1 MCYQGCR
8 NHLEKCPACGVL
20 LVAEKTRLITNQLFT
35 GFLECKYKA
44 YLISTGKFGSKSN
57 FENIQIEL
65 FNDYRCRARQHFLKR
80 FGDGEAPQ
88 RNLPL
93 TDLLN
98 QQYPLATDVYFARD
112 GISVLFDAL
121 LRNDNYSSS
130 PRKKY
135 IPVMFRHQEKISKNQ
150 KLLLTFWGLML
161 ENGLENKSPFGKIV
175 HGKAFKC
182 TKVKF
187 NPLFGTVKNILQ
199 EINNFRIT
207 ETAPPFRLNPH
218 CSICEYRTYCE
229 EKAIEKDDLSLL
241 RGISEKEINR
251 LHKKGIFT
259 VNQLSYTF
267 KPRRISKRTKKPA
280 TPHHFALQAL
290 ALREKKIHV
299 YGTPNISLAET
310 NIYFDLEGLPDKNL
324 CYLVGA
330 LVVQNGKSTYH
341 AFWAD
346 NEKEQKKI
354 FIQFLELASQYPDSR
369 LFHFGNYDALVL
381 KQIGK
386 SLGGSFQ
393 RTLQHNF
400 ERRVNVLS
408 TIYPHI
414 YFPTFSNS
422 LKDLG
427 GFLGCKWTQSDASG
441 IQSIVWRNAWEN
453 TYGSSVKKIIIQYNK
468 EDCSALK
475 KVTEFVCAISS
486 DAQAGQSHIGSPGV
500 ELVDEMEANPDYKW
514 GQKNFALKDFDILTK
529 CAYFDYQRSKVF
541 FRTNANFKRINRR
554 NKRRITTGNRTN
566 KEVLVKAYKC
576 RYCNRTNVIREEN
589 RFHIKTQLD
598 LRISS
603 GGIKKWVTRFR
614 TPFHK
619 CEDCNINFVPPKYKK
634 QKRFGHTLV
643 AWAMY
648 QHITNRVTFENLERT
663 IKDCFGLRIRA
674 NEFWKMKQMSAEYYK
689 GAYNRLLKL
698 IVTGTIVHAD
708 ETTVRLQKT
717 SGYVWILTNMEEV
730 IYMYRPT
737 RKADFLHKV
746 LKDFKGVLISNFYSG
761 YDSLPCAQQKCL
773 IHLTWDLN
781 NALLKELFNN
791 GLQELGRGFGVLMR
805 SIIGTI
811 DKFGLK
817 SRFMKKHKRE
827 VKRFYDSIVVKPLDS
842 DKGENL
848 RKRMIK
854 YKSKLF
860 CFLNY
865 DGVPWNNN
873 NAEHAV
879 KPFAKYRRIANGQ
892 ITEVGLSSYLTLL
905 SLYETCNYKGLDFLE
920 FLLSKKRNINSFF
933 DST

>member
-1 MCYQGCR
+1 
-8 NHLEKCPACGVL
+8 
-20 LVAEKTRLITNQLFT
+20 
-35 GFLECKYKA
+35 
-44 YLISTGKFGSKSN
+44 
-57 FENIQIEL
+57 
-65 FNDYRCRARQHFLKR
+65 LKR
-80 FGDGEAPQ
+80 FGDGEVPQ

-93 TDLLN
+93 TDLLK
-98 QQYPLATDVYFARD
+98 QQYLLATDVYFARD

-121 LRNDNYSSS
+121 LRNDDSSSS
-130 PRKKY
+130 PRQKY
-135 IPVMFRHQEKISKNQ
+135 IPMMFHHQEKISKNQ
-150 KLLLTFWGLML
+150 KLLLSFWGLML
-161 ENGLENKSPFGKIV
+161 ENGLENKSPVGKIL

-182 TKVKF
+182 TKVNF
-187 NPLFGTVKNILQ
+187 NPLFGTVNNILR
-199 EINNFRIT
+199 EINNSRIT
-207 ETAPPFRLNPH
+207 ETAPPLCLKPH

-259 VNQLSYTF
+259 VNQLSHTF
-267 KPRRISKRTKKPA
+267 KPRRIPKRAKNPA

-310 NIYFDLEGLPDKNL
+310 NIYFDMEGLPDKNF
-324 CYLVGA
+324 CYLIGA
-330 LVVQNGKSTYH
+330 LVVQNGKSTCH
-341 AFWAD
+341 TFWAD
-346 NEKEQKKI
+346 NEKEQKRI
-354 FIQFLELASQYPDSR
+354 FVQFQELVGQYPGSR
-369 LFHFGNYDALVL
+369 LFHFGNYDVLVL

-386 SLGGSFQ
+386 VLDRRFQ
-393 RTLQHNF
+393 RTLQHHL
-400 ERRVNVLS
+400 ERCVNVLS
-408 TIYPHI
+408 IIYPHI
-414 YFPTFSNS
+414 YFPTFSNG
-422 LKDLG
+422 LKDIG
-427 GFLGCKWTQSDASG
+427 GFLGCKWTQSNASG

-453 TYGSSVKKIIIQYNK
+453 THDSSVKKILIQYNK
-468 EDCSALK
+468 EDCHALR
-475 KVTEFVCAISS
+475 KVTEFVCAICS
-486 DAQAGQSHIGSPGV
+486 DAKSGQSHIDSQNV
-500 ELVDEMEANPDYKW
+500 ELVDEMALNPDYKW
-514 GQKNFALKDFDILTK
+514 GQKNFALENFDILTK

-541 FRTNANFKRINRR
+541 FRTNANIKRISSKNKRR
-554 NKRRITTGNRTN
+554 NKAEYRSN
-566 KEVLVKAYKC
+566 KEVLVKANKC
-576 RYCNRTNVIREEN
+576 RYCKRANVIREEK
-589 RFHIKTQLD
+589 RFHSKTQLD

-619 CEDCNINFVPPKYKK
+619 CEDCNINFLPPKYKK

-663 IKDCFGLRIRA
+663 IKDYFGLRIRA
-674 NEFWKMKQMSAEYYK
+674 NEFWKMKQMAAEYYK
-689 GAYNRLLKL
+689 GAYNRILKQ
-698 IVTGTIVHAD
+698 IVTGTVVHAD

-717 SGYVWILTNMEEV
+717 SGYVWILTNMEDV

-737 RKADFLHKV
+737 RKTDFLHKV
-746 LKDFKGVLISNFYSG
+746 LKDFKGVLISDFYSG

-781 NALLKELFNN
+781 NALLKEPFNN
-791 GLQELGRGFGVLMR
+791 GLQELGRCFGVLMR

-842 DKGENL
+842 EKGENL

-860 CFLNY
+860 CFLDY

-879 KPFAKYRRIANGQ
+879 KPFAKYRRIVNGQ
-892 ITEVGLSSYLTLL
+892 INEGGLSSYLTLL
-905 SLYETCNYKGLDFLE
+905 SLYETCNYKGLDFFE

-933 DST
+933 EST